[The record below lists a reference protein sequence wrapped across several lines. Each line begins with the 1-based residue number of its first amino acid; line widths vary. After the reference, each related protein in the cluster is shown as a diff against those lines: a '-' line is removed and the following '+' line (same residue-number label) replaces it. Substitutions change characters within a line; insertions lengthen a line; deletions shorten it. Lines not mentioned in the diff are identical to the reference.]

1 MKSVYLNPNE
11 LKVGMLVRINHK
23 VMIILPDLK
32 GACKDGFVLAEDL
45 RTGTRHQQ
53 NAYYLRPLKT

>member
-1 MKSVYLNPNE
+1 MKSVYLNSNE

-32 GACKDGFVLAEDL
+32 GACKDGFVLVEDL